1 MERVGDN
8 KAIHVD
14 IRLISATNKDLN
26 ELVNTNK
33 FREDL
38 LYRINSILVRTPSLR
53 ERVEDIPVLASHY
66 MQKISCTNN
75 KDVKRISPSAMEMME
90 NYSWPGNVRQLI
102 NALEHSVI
110 TCKGDTVELSDL
122 PEYVFYNKIVN
133 RNRDPIIREK
143 VQSALLL
150 YKGNRTLAARHL
162 GISRVTLWKKLK
174 EFSME

>member
-1 MERVGDN
+1 M
-8 KAIHVD
+8 
-14 IRLISATNKDLN
+14 
-26 ELVNTNK
+26 
-33 FREDL
+33 
-38 LYRINSILVRTPSLR
+38 
-53 ERVEDIPVLASHY
+53 
-66 MQKISCTNN
+66 
-75 KDVKRISPSAMEMME
+75 
-90 NYSWPGNVRQLI
+90 RQLI